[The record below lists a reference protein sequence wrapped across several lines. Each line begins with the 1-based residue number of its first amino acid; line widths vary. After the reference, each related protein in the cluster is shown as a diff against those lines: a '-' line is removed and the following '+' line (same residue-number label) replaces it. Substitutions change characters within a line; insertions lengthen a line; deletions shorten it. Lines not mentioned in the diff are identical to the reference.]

1 MKPAYKRVL
10 IKLSGESLSGESSSG
25 IDKKACNHV
34 ISAIKSLHKLGVQI
48 GVVIGGGNFFRG
60 ALAKEFNLE
69 RVSADHIGMLATVMN
84 GIFLSEALERSS
96 VESVV
101 MGAKDYGG
109 VAEVFNHQIACD
121 YLSQNKVVIFV
132 GGTGNPYFTTDSAAA
147 LRACEIKAEILL
159 KATKVNGI
167 YNKDPMKYSD
177 AKKYDTLSYN
187 QALSDDLK
195 VMDAAAI
202 ALCRDEGI
210 PIFVFDLFTENAFVK
225 AVCNLEGGTKVS

>member
-1 MKPAYKRVL
+1 MKPVFKRVL
-10 IKLSGESLSGESSSG
+10 IKLSGESLSGEHSSG
-25 IDKKACNHV
+25 IDRKACDHV

-60 ALAKEFNLE
+60 ALAKEFNLG
-69 RVSADHIGMLATVMN
+69 RVPADQIGMLATVMN
-84 GIFLSEALERSS
+84 GIFLSEALCKAS
-96 VESVV
+96 VEAVV
-101 MGAKDYGG
+101 MGSKNYGN
-109 VAEVFNHQIACD
+109 VAEVFNHQAASN
-121 YLSQNKVVIFV
+121 YLDQNKVVIFV

-167 YNKDPMKYSD
+167 YNKDPMKYPD

-202 ALCRDEGI
+202 ALCRDEKI
-210 PIFVFDLFTENAFVK
+210 PIFVFDLFAEGAFVK
-225 AVCNLEGGTKVS
+225 AVCSLEGGTKVS